1 MATLRLAR
9 SKCTSRN
16 ASTSRLAVATVVGNH
31 GIVAIAAVAAALNPL
46 SVPRMFSVEVTT
58 RARYGASSRRSLAAR
73 LSALSVIVYGGP
85 IRVSALARAE
95 QVRTPTMTPIV
106 AALEREGLVA
116 READASDGRA
126 SLLRATPRGNRV
138 MQDGRGRRV
147 ARLAQEL
154 SRLPAR
160 DRQTLDEAV
169 AILERVF
176 GPPS

>member
-1 MATLRLAR
+1 MPQRSSDPRLAR
-9 SKCTSRN
+9 L
-16 ASTSRLAVATVVGNH
+16 ADRLHSA
-31 GIVAIAAVAAALNPL
+31 AIHLLRRVRREDEAIGL
-46 SVPRMFSVEVTT
+46 S
-58 RARYGASSRRSLAAR
+58 AAR

-126 SLLRATPRGNRV
+126 SLLRATPRGARV
-138 MQDGRGRRV
+138 MQEGRRRRV